1 MGPCQHCGRTHPP
14 GTTQCPITGDSLSY
28 PGLIGGKIDRYAVE
42 SLLGAGGF
50 GAVYRAR
57 HVHTDSLVALKLL
70 KRNLGADAQ
79 MIERFL
85 REAKAAAA
93 IGSEHIV
100 KVTDAGVSAEGQAFL
115 AMELLEGL
123 DLKELSQKEPLAPVR
138 LVLLLLQVLDAL
150 AVAHARG
157 IVHRDM
163 KPANVF
169 VVRRRDERGTERDF
183 VKLLDF
189 GISKMHG
196 DGTGSGLTMTG
207 VAMGTPTYMA
217 PEQFFD
223 ARSVD
228 GRADVYSVAVMAY
241 ELFSGRLPLDAQ
253 SYAELILKVRS
264 EQPLPLLQV
273 APQVPAPLAQVV
285 TVGLAKEAQHRW
297 QSAAEFSQALRSAA
311 GLPAPGS
318 TPAFVSTPASLP
330 RATPVEPSGL
340 EKTHTPAKVPSPPS
354 DPGPGAGTPKPAT
367 GWVATPGFVSQPV
380 APPASQPPSGP
391 PTGWPPPPP
400 GPMPPGPPPGF
411 APPGFP
417 PPPFAPPG
425 GMTPGAQPAKKSSG
439 TKWLLIILGLLFA
452 LFGCCTCSLM
462 LKPSQTPNIE
472 INTGGQ

>member
-14 GTTQCPITGDSLSY
+14 GTTQCPITGDSLAY

-42 SLLGAGGF
+42 ALLGTGGF

-57 HVHTDSLVALKLL
+57 HVHTDVAVALKLL

-85 REAKAAAA
+85 REARAAAA

-100 KVTDAGVSAEGQAFL
+100 KVTDAGVSPEGQAFL
-115 AMELLEGL
+115 VMELLEGL
-123 DLKELSQKEPLAPVR
+123 DLRELSQREQLPPTR
-138 LVLLLLQVLDAL
+138 LILLLLQVLDAL
-150 AVAHARG
+150 AVAHGRG

-169 VVRRRDERGTERDF
+169 VTRRRDERGTERDF

-253 SYAELILKVRS
+253 SYAELILKVRN

-273 APQVPAPLAQVV
+273 APQVPPPLAQVI

-297 QSAAEFSQALRSAA
+297 QSAAEFSQALRSAV

-318 TPAFVSTPASLP
+318 TPAFVATPSSLP
-330 RATPVEPSGL
+330 HAVPVEPSGL
-340 EKTHTPAKVPSPPS
+340 EKTHTPRPASPAPAPAS
-354 DPGPGAGTPKPAT
+354 SAAAGPAS
-367 GWVATPGFVSQPV
+367 GWVATPGFVS
-380 APPASQPPSGP
+380 PPAA
-391 PTGWPPPPP
+391 PPPPP
-400 GPMPPGPPPGF
+400 AQGSVGPRPGLSPTSL
-411 APPGFP
+411 P
-417 PPPFAPPG
+417 PPPAPPP
-425 GMTPGAQPAKKSSG
+425 MTPGAQPPLKNSG
-439 TKWLLIILGLLFA
+439 TKWLLIVVGLLFA
-452 LFGCCTCSLM
+452 LFGCCTCGVVLRSGPTTTLR
-462 LKPSQTPNIE
+462 LNSGE
-472 INTGGQ
+472 